1 MTTAMTH
8 GPTVLREVD
17 PAERYYW
24 LLDQLAPMNIA
35 AIAELDRRLD
45 PSEVAAAL
53 AAVQRQ
59 HPFLRARIEVVD
71 DQLSVVEAA
80 GEIALTVTGVGGSG
94 SASGSGSGWLAE
106 VEAELDR
113 PFAPAP
119 SPLVRCLYCP
129 VEGIHGEER
138 SVLVVV
144 VHHALADGR
153 AAVAALQHV
162 LRLLSVLP
170 VLQRIEEGGEPMS
183 SPADV
188 PPALHHRFP
197 SAFRSAKGALGVL
210 GVIREERDGQD
221 DAASFPFH
229 GREVKGQA
237 SRLDRLIVQ
246 PEMVRTL
253 RDQARSAGATINGV
267 LAAAVLES
275 TAALFEPSGDRMLNL
290 ATPTDLRRR
299 VEPPLPADG
308 VFMAIGL
315 LCTPYLVSSTDSG
328 SGTGTGTGNP
338 ELARRITEQ
347 TRREVERGESHL
359 FYRFARAG
367 SFAATE
373 DGITSFAD
381 WMAATAHN
389 VAVSNLGVVDDQG
402 DPAWVQSISFAL
414 STSANQPAFVAV
426 CTYRDQLVLN
436 LATDRTKLPADF
448 ASRLVEGIG
457 QRIGAAAGG

>member
-80 GEIALTVTGVGGSG
+80 GEIVLSVTSVADVEG
-94 SASGSGSGWLAE
+94 SGSGSGWLAE

-119 SPLVRCLYCP
+119 SPLARCLYCP
-129 VEGIHGEER
+129 VDGIDGEER

-162 LRLLSVLP
+162 LR
-170 VLQRIEEGGEPMS
+170 RIEEGGQWTS
-183 SPADV
+183 SPVTADL
-188 PPALHHRFP
+188 PPALHERFP
-197 SAFRSAKGALGVL
+197 AEFRSAKGALGVL
-210 GVIREERDGQD
+210 GAVREERDGQD
-221 DAASFPFH
+221 SAASFPFH
-229 GREVKGQA
+229 AREVAGQV

-246 PEMVRTL
+246 PEAARAMH
-253 RDQARSAGATINGV
+253 DQARSADATINGV

-290 ATPTDLRRR
+290 ATPTDLRQR

-328 SGTGTGTGNP
+328 SGTGTGMRPGNGSGMGNP